1 VVGLDMDIINDLA
14 RDLRVSLE
22 VVRLDLTDAEAAL
35 EDGSIDLLV
44 GGIAVTP
51 ARASVFAF
59 TNSYLD
65 QTLALIVRDHDR
77 DRFANLSSVAE
88 RSELNVAMMKSDYY
102 EDAMRGLLPNATVT
116 EVESP
121 REFLRGELEDVDA
134 LVYSAETGA
143 AWTLIYPRYSVIV
156 PRGLSYKAPVGF
168 ALPEGQP
175 ELLSFLNTWFDLK
188 QKNGVLKQ
196 FYEHWIL
203 GKDDSSVEPRW
214 SVLRNVLG
222 IGVEKPLQ
230 PGDDTSST
238 D

>member
-1 VVGLDMDIINDLA
+1 
-14 RDLRVSLE
+14 
-22 VVRLDLTDAEAAL
+22 
-35 EDGSIDLLV
+35 
-44 GGIAVTP
+44 
-51 ARASVFAF
+51 
-59 TNSYLD
+59 
-65 QTLALIVRDHDR
+65 LIVRDHDR
-77 DRFANLSSVAE
+77 DSFANLSSVAG
-88 RSELNVAMMKSDYY
+88 RPELNVAMMKSDYY

-121 REFLRGELEDVDA
+121 RDFLRGELEDVDA

-168 ALPEGQP
+168 AMPEGQP

-188 QKNGVLKQ
+188 QKNGVLTE

-222 IGVEKPLQ
+222 IGVEKSLET
-230 PGDDTSST
+230 GDDTSAA